1 MKKNFKFF
9 ALVFGCF
16 LIISTFIFLSFNNIK
31 NQFIKFVLPKI
42 QKTIK
47 EESGLDLRF
56 EKVSISFTKFLQLS
70 PAIKIQKISIEDA
83 LNIDEIIVV
92 INLKSLIDKEIKIKK
107 IIIEK
112 LLLTLE
118 ENEKREIKIKNI
130 KIKSTKKDQKQNLF
144 KSIKKLS
151 IDEISIKN
159 STINFYPLNL
169 KEAIVLNNL
178 NLTLSD
184 IDFQKNKSKTG
195 SYEFSSNLFSNKSYL
210 KSQGK
215 FGPFDIDKKL
225 YPIIGQEEAVIYLVD
240 IPSSIKKQIFTKDII
255 LAPSSKVKQSAQI
268 KGDLNT
274 SINGSGD
281 IEISNISLGANPEF
295 RLNLNSIIY
304 HDFSF
309 YLIQGIL
316 EANLKSKT
324 FKIQNKNQNFGELNF
339 KARLSNNLH
348 NQFSSYRVTGSFN
361 GLEIKDA
368 LNCFTKYRNVLS
380 GTFAINSFD
389 ISSSGANPEALS
401 NNTKGKA
408 YITIK
413 KGSLYIL
420 KSLTRYQ
427 NLIDQIF
434 TNAEDFTQKI
444 SGEFID
450 LKTNIEINGKDMH
463 LTDIVIN
470 VAPVKIYSEG
480 FIKDKGIIDF
490 TAELFIDKIKTS
502 VPLILS
508 GSIEK
513 PKIKPDLKK
522 LSVNKTNELVDS
534 ILELG
539 IRSLTKKKAQTPDSN
554 PAQPSSQNTS
564 STQETIPTDPNP
576 NLSKEEKRKA
586 MINSLIMLGIQA
598 VNEASKQKTSNGE
611 TLSKP

>member
-1 MKKNFKFF
+1 MKKNFKIFT
-9 ALVFGCF
+9 LVFVCLL
-16 LIISTFIFLSFNNIK
+16 LIFSFIFFSFNSIK
-31 NQFIKFVLPKI
+31 NQFVKFVLPKI
-42 QKTIK
+42 QENIK
-47 EESGLDLRF
+47 KESGLDLRF
-56 EKVSISFTKFLQLS
+56 EKVSISLTKILQLN

-83 LNIDEIIVV
+83 LNIEEVIVV

-107 IIIEK
+107 IIVEK
-112 LLLTLE
+112 IFLTLE

-130 KIKSTKKDQKQNLF
+130 KIKSTKKDQKQNIF
-144 KSIKKLS
+144 KSINKLS
-151 IDEISIKN
+151 IDEIVIKN

-169 KEAIVLNNL
+169 KEAIVLNNF
-178 NLTLSD
+178 NLTLSE
-184 IDFQKNKSKTG
+184 INFQENKSKTG
-195 SYEFSSNLFSNKSYL
+195 SYKFSSNLFSNKSYL

-225 YPIIGQEEAVIYLVD
+225 YPIVGQEEAVIYLVD
-240 IPSSIKKQIFTKDII
+240 IPNSIKKQIFTKEII
-255 LAPSSKVKQSAQI
+255 LVPGSKVKQSAQI

-309 YLIQGIL
+309 YPINGIL

-339 KARLSNNLH
+339 KASLSNNLH

-361 GLEIKDA
+361 GLEIRDA

-380 GTFAINSFD
+380 GTFAINSFE

-408 YITIK
+408 FITIK

-450 LKTNIEINGKDMH
+450 LKTNIEINGKNMH

-470 VAPVKIYSEG
+470 VAPVKIYAEG
-480 FIKDKGIIDF
+480 FIKDLGIIDF

-539 IRSLTKKKAQTPDSN
+539 IRSLTKKKSQAPSTN
-554 PAQPSSQNTS
+554 PTESINQIPPTKVESSQTE
-564 STQETIPTDPNP
+564 QNP
-576 NLSKEEKRKA
+576 SLTKEEKRKA
-586 MINSLIMLGIQA
+586 MVNSLIMLGIQA